1 MEIKKTKIKDI
12 LLNKMENIK
21 TLTKTRPDNVRF
33 TISFIFR
40 GLQTTANI
48 GFLNLCCHNS

>member
-21 TLTKTRPDNVRF
+21 TLTKTRPDNVRL
-33 TISFIFR
+33 TISFIIYR
-40 GLQTTANI
+40 SSN
-48 GFLNLCCHNS
+48 NSKYRFFEFVLP